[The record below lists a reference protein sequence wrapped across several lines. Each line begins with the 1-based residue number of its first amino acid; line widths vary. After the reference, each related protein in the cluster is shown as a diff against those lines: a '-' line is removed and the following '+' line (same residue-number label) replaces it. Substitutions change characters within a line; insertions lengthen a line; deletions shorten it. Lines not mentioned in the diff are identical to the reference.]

1 MKIRSEPDKQNLVQP
16 ESVNSISGSTSKRSP
31 TWRIS
36 RKPLSGAALDADVF
50 GTGSGDNGGCG
61 SNGPALS
68 ESFKSDVSPIDDR

>member
-16 ESVNSISGSTSKRSP
+16 EGVNLISGSTSKRSP

-36 RKPLSGAALDADVF
+36 RKPLSGAALDAHVF

-61 SNGPALS
+61 SNGPALEKVNHS
-68 ESFKSDVSPIDDR
+68 KVI